1 MKYRKLSLSVLAMA
15 ILLVSAFKYKES
27 KTKDYLVTIKT
38 DFGVMKVLLFDDTPV
53 HKRNF
58 ITLAAQG
65 AYNGSTFHR
74 VINGFMIQ
82 GGALTG
88 DFAKKYDTLSFKEKT
103 LPNEIM
109 DKHKHDFGALAAART
124 GNPEKRS
131 DISQFYIVQNHNG
144 THHLDNNYTVFGRVI
159 VGLDVIDKIAAQPV
173 NGSFPVNPI
182 KMQVS
187 VDVVK
192 RSDVVKFY
200 GDVYSE

>member
-1 MKYRKLSLSVLAMA
+1 MKYRKLSFAVFGIMLILAT
-15 ILLVSAFKYKES
+15 AFKYKES
-27 KTKDYLVTIKT
+27 TTKDFLVTIKT

-58 ITLAAQG
+58 ITLAAEG

-82 GGALTG
+82 GGALSG
-88 DFAKKYDTLSFKEKT
+88 DFAGKYDTLSFNEKT

-124 GNPEKRS
+124 ANPGKRS

-144 THHLDNNYTVFGRVI
+144 AHHLDNNYTVFGKVV
-159 VGLDVIDKIAAQPV
+159 VGFDVIDKIAAQPV
-173 NGSFPVNPI
+173 NGSTPVNPI

-192 RSDVVKFY
+192 RSDVVKFN
-200 GDVYSE
+200 GDVYPE